1 MTIASTDLTRR
12 EMFAEIR
19 KLCEP
24 NNYTNWLTLLRE
36 YLVLAA
42 TIAASMW
49 SYHWLVDAGYSRWW
63 MVPIYLVSIFVIGA
77 WSQNRLAC
85 LVHESSHYSLFK
97 NRVLNDV
104 VANLLVAFPFFGVIS
119 NYRIGH
125 WGHHRHVNDP
135 EKDPDLLRLADH
147 HPRNFPVSKRR
158 FFWEYVVL
166 QCMPHKAFTYILGR
180 AKYVA
185 FVMKHNPVQ
194 NQDPLGRTTLL
205 ALRIS
210 YYLVLF
216 GALFYFGWLTH
227 YVLFWIVP
235 FVTVYPA
242 TLYLR
247 EIAHHGNYPDN
258 GDFTNSRAYEG
269 YWLERE
275 IFFPFSEQNHVIHH
289 MFPTVP
295 WHKMRDAHAVL
306 MRYKPYRD
314 NVIVCDGFFFKADSA
329 SGNPTVLDLMAA
341 PSSVQLRDN
350 GQDALSD
357 SIRGQTAQEVGATG
371 VAASEYQGG
380 ES

>member
-1 MTIASTDLTRR
+1 MSTDLTRR
-12 EMFAEIR
+12 EMFNEIR
-19 KLCEP
+19 KLCAP

-36 YLVLAA
+36 YLVFALTVA
-42 TIAASMW
+42 TAMTA
-49 SYHWLVDAGYSRWW
+49 YHWIVNSGYSLGW
-63 MVPIYLVSIFVIGA
+63 MVPIYLATVVVIGV

-97 NRVLNDV
+97 NRTLNDV
-104 VANLLVAFPFFGVIS
+104 AGNLLVAFPFFGVIS

-135 EKDPDLLRLADH
+135 EKDPDLMRLEKH
-147 HPRNFPVSKRR
+147 HPRQFPISKRR
-158 FFWEYVVL
+158 FVWEHVIL
-166 QCMPHKAFTYILGR
+166 QFMPHKAFTYILGR

-185 FVMKHNPVQ
+185 VVMKHRSVR
-194 NQDPLGRTTLL
+194 NQDPLGPNKLR

-210 YYLVLF
+210 YYVVLF
-216 GALFYFGWLTH
+216 GTLAYFGCLVH

-258 GDFTNSRAYEG
+258 GDYTNSRAYEG

-295 WHKMRDAHAVL
+295 WHKMRDAHSVL
-306 MRYKPYRD
+306 MRYEPYRE
-314 NVIVCDGFFFKADSA
+314 NVIVCDGFFFRADAA
-329 SGNPTVLDLMAA
+329 SGNPTVLDLLAA
-341 PSSVQLRDN
+341 PSPAQLRAN
-350 GQDALSD
+350 GRETQQSD
-357 SIRGQTAQEVGATG
+357 SIRDKMSVDVGG
-371 VAASEYQGG
+371 SGEQSSEYQHG